1 MVWVYKTTNPPYLT
15 TGKLWKQ
22 QNVETCL
29 QVSPL
34 AITGY
39 LLLLFGLGKLNP
51 ALLHFL
57 GDIHVNVKKKLSD
70 SDSHWESLKYRMC
83 SLVDLRYSEPQAL
96 FNCTLFVVIMK
107 QSTLIL
113 FRVRLKT
120 RIKSEKGLM
129 LESSAF
135 ETL

>member
-1 MVWVYKTTNPPYLT
+1 MVWVCKTTNPLYLT

-22 QNVETCL
+22 QNVENFL
-29 QVSPL
+29 QVSPI

-70 SDSHWESLKYRMC
+70 SDSHWES
-83 SLVDLRYSEPQAL
+83 
-96 FNCTLFVVIMK
+96 
-107 QSTLIL
+107 
-113 FRVRLKT
+113 
-120 RIKSEKGLM
+120 
-129 LESSAF
+129 
-135 ETL
+135 

>member
-1 MVWVYKTTNPPYLT
+1 MLKIF
-15 TGKLWKQ
+15 
-22 QNVETCL
+22 L

-70 SDSHWESLKYRMC
+70 SDSH
-83 SLVDLRYSEPQAL
+83 
-96 FNCTLFVVIMK
+96 
-107 QSTLIL
+107 
-113 FRVRLKT
+113 
-120 RIKSEKGLM
+120 
-129 LESSAF
+129 
-135 ETL
+135 

>member
-1 MVWVYKTTNPPYLT
+1 MVWVCKTTSPPYLT

-22 QNVETCL
+22 QNVENFL

-39 LLLLFGLGKLNP
+39 LLLLFGLGK
-51 ALLHFL
+51 HFL

-96 FNCTLFVVIMK
+96 FNCTLFIVIMK

-120 RIKSEKGLM
+120 KIKSDKGLM